1 MTVNGDILQLEDVAK
16 HFSVRRSPF
25 APRRSIRAVDGVD
38 LTVRSGETLGLVG
51 ESGCGK
57 STLARLILKL
67 HDVST
72 GRISFLGQQVHDVRG
87 RNLSW
92 YRRQVQAVFQDP
104 FSSLSPRM
112 TAGQIVAEPMI
123 VNGDL
128 SSRETDAR
136 VADLFAK
143 VGLNP
148 AWMERYP
155 HEFSG
160 GQRQRI
166 AIARGISLN
175 PKLLVLDE
183 PVSALDLSVR
193 AQILNLLKDLQRNLG
208 LSYLLISH
216 DLPVVSRI
224 CTRIAVM
231 YLGRIVEIG
240 PAREIVANPRHPYTK
255 ALFSAVLPEHP
266 RAHHQ
271 RIELEGEV
279 PSPLDIPSGCR
290 FRTRCPI
297 AVERCEVEP
306 PANLMINGEH
316 MAECHFAIEKP
327 NHRGELK

>member
-16 HFSVRRSPF
+16 RFSGRRSPF

-67 HDVST
+67 HNVST
-72 GRISFLGQQVHDVRG
+72 GRISFLGQQVHDARG
-87 RNLSW
+87 RNLSR

-123 VNGDL
+123 VNGGL

-136 VADLFAK
+136 VADLFDK

-297 AVERCEVEP
+297 AVERCKVEP
-306 PANLMINGEH
+306 PANLMINSDH

-327 NHRGELK
+327 NHGGELK